1 MIFKKLFLLIGF
13 FITLHAQPTF
23 EITTKTGTYIDFKAQ
38 QAPKTWVGLYKK
50 GTSNDWENVLAWGWV
65 KNSKIRISK
74 ISHFAEGD
82 YQARLFFNNS
92 YISEASIDFH
102 VGQNPGNQEQHLF
115 DTKSYPSQAT
125 FRIPIKRNI
134 WIVEN
139 DWVGVFKKGLPHT
152 RENLEA
158 WSYVKKDDR
167 YLKMTAIDSKGLSV
181 GLYDIVY
188 FTADTYQEDGPTATL
203 TINLNLNFSAKFTQR
218 IAGTS
223 NHVLDAYNYIE
234 YLQQEND
241 WIAIFK
247 KDAEPIRE
255 NIIAWSYIHDGIPA
269 KGRENIKGLLEFP
282 SMTHI
287 YPYGDS
293 EKYKVI
299 IFEKDTYKII
309 KTMINPY

>member
-102 VGQNPGNQEQHLF
+102 VGQNPGNQEQHLI

-134 WIVEN
+134 WIIKN

-167 YLKMTAIDSKGLSV
+167 YLKMIAIDSKGLSV

-188 FTADTYQEDGPTATL
+188 FTADTYQEVGPTATL
-203 TINLNLNFSAKFTQR
+203 TVKISISHGEFRGIYEGKDVLSISHYNLFKT
-218 IAGTS
+218 
-223 NHVLDAYNYIE
+223 D
-234 YLQQEND
+234 ND
-241 WIAIFK
+241 WVAIFK
-247 KDAEPIRE
+247 KNAEPIRKNILHWAYVRNGEVIKE
-255 NIIAWSYIHDGIPA
+255 NKYRTVIYFPTFPKYNNTSDYKIVLF
-269 KGRENIKGLLEFP
+269 EN
-282 SMTHI
+282 
-287 YPYGDS
+287 
-293 EKYKVI
+293 
-299 IFEKDTYKII
+299 DTYNLMAISI
-309 KTMINPY
+309 LNLYDD